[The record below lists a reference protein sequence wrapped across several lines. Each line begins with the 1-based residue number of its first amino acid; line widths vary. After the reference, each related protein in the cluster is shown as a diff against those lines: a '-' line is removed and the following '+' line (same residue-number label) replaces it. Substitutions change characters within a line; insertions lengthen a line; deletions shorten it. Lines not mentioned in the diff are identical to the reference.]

1 MLIVAG
7 VMFLGIV
14 ATGSEPINRR
24 RHQPCVSQ
32 NGKTAL
38 IWAAQSGR
46 WEVSQALMDAGANKE
61 TRDKVGVCVSRQGW

>member
-1 MLIVAG
+1 M
-7 VMFLGIV
+7 
-14 ATGSEPINRR
+14 P
-24 RHQPCVSQ
+24 Q

-38 IWAAQSGR
+38 ILAAGSGHREVSQALMTAGADKEAKDIVSGR